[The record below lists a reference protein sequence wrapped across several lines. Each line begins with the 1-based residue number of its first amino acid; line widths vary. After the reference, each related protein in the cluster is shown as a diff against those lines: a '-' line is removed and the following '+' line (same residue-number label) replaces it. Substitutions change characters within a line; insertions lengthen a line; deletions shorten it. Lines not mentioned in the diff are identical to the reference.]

1 MKKNFLF
8 AALSLV
14 SNFSKYQE
22 ENGSMKGM
30 EIEKNAE
37 FIISGTYA
45 NVNNFWGI
53 NVTDTG
59 TEDYFYAFDDDDYS
73 KVTKNGEEVSFEQ
86 MKEGDKLRV
95 TYDGSVSLVYPPKLN
110 NVSKI
115 EIVEENPESKTR
127 EE

>member
-22 ENGSMKGM
+22 DNSNMKGM
-30 EIEKNAE
+30 EIEKNNE
-37 FIISGTYA
+37 FIISGTYT

-53 NVTDTG
+53 NVSGTQ
-59 TEDYFYAFDDDDYS
+59 TEDYFYTFDCNDYG
-73 KVTKNGEEVSFEQ
+73 KVIKHGEEVNFDSI
-86 MKEGDKLRV
+86 KEGDKLRI

-115 EIVEENPESKTR
+115 EIVEEER
-127 EE
+127 

>member
-14 SNFSKYQE
+14 SNFSKYQDDSS
-22 ENGSMKGM
+22 NMKGM
-30 EIEKNAE
+30 EVEKNNE

-45 NVNNFWGI
+45 NVNNFWGL

-59 TEDYFYAFDDDDYS
+59 TEDYFYVFDEDENS
-73 KVTKNGEEVSFEQ
+73 KVYKDGQEVKFEDI
-86 MKEGDKLRV
+86 KEGDRLKV

-115 EIVEENPESKTR
+115 EIIDEEKK
-127 EE
+127 EEKKE

>member
-22 ENGSMKGM
+22 DNSHMKGM
-30 EIEKNAE
+30 EIEKNSE

-59 TEDYFYAFDDDDYS
+59 TEDYFYAFDEEDFG
-73 KVTKNGEEVSFEQ
+73 KITKNGEEVSFEQ
-86 MKEGDKLRV
+86 LNEGDKLKV
-95 TYDGSVSLVYPPKLN
+95 TYDGSISLVYPPKLN

-115 EIVEENPESKTR
+115 EVISDTTAKNDK
-127 EE
+127 